1 MREIERGQW
10 DGAERL
16 FSKAVKECPADAEA
30 HRMYGESL
38 WRHGRQN
45 EALFEMSEAVRLA
58 DGDNQALVRYAEMR
72 LTRGEFEPALNA
84 AQQALDQDPQ
94 SADAWALRAKLWQSA
109 GELTKATADFH
120 QSLSFEPNRRDAL
133 AGLAEIYRTKNEPQ
147 RALANLQALADSYTP
162 GQVPREVLQ
171 QEAEALLALRRP
183 ADAAER
189 YATACRCGQPS
200 MPLWLA
206 TADCQHLAGYQQQAR
221 ATLEEAKGLW
231 PGAPEVAELVA
242 RLQIDAPRL
251 SARP

>member
-1 MREIERGQW
+1 
-10 DGAERL
+10 
-16 FSKAVKECPADAEA
+16 
-30 HRMYGESL
+30 
-38 WRHGRQN
+38 
-45 EALFEMSEAVRLA
+45 MSEAVRLA

-72 LTRGEFEPALNA
+72 LSRGEFEPALNA
-84 AQQALDQDPQ
+84 AQQALDQDPH

-109 GELTKATADFH
+109 GELSKATADFH

-162 GQVPREVLQ
+162 GQIPREVLQ

-189 YATACRCGQPS
+189 YAMACRCGQPS

-206 TADCQHLAGYQQQAR
+206 TADCQYRAGYQQQAR

-251 SARP
+251 TARP